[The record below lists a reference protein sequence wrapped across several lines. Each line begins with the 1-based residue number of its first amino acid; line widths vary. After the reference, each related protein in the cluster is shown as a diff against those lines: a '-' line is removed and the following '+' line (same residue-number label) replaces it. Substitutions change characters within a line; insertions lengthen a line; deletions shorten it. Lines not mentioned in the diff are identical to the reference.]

1 MNLLKYDTKFILRIS
16 GMPKLNLIRKLF
28 WKIISTKLYMVTS
41 PSIEL
46 MNKLIDINLF
56 DKKKISFLPDAIIDI
71 KQFIFNKNSEIK
83 KLKKF

>member
-1 MNLLKYDTKFILRIS
+1 
-16 GMPKLNLIRKLF
+16 MPKLNLIRKLF

-56 DKKKISFLPDAIIDI
+56 DKKKFLFYLM
-71 KQFIFNKNSEIK
+71 Q
-83 KLKKF
+83 